1 MPTALAIVLLRRQAL
16 VQWKKN
22 NSRNATYGNL
32 AKAFREAEREDLVDE
47 ICQVAEMNIG
57 FNTEN
62 REMKLPT
69 HSLRCSKLRKYYQ
82 HRYAFE
88 STSKYNCN
96 IVNGKAIRAYNAK
109 ARRT

>member
-16 VQWKKN
+16 VQWKK

-47 ICQVAEMNIG
+47 TCQVAEMNIG
-57 FNTEN
+57 FNTEL
-62 REMKLPT
+62 KLP

-82 HRYAFE
+82 HRYVFE
-88 STSKYNCN
+88 STSNYNCN
-96 IVNGKAIRAYNAK
+96 IVNGKATKAYSAK